1 MGALGSYFPPQEESA
16 ISLRSLLPERRSKE
30 GKKKKKKTT
39 FCTLLNVSINVFV
52 ALLSQDL
59 SASSLNWP

>member
-30 GKKKKKKTT
+30 GKKKKKTT